1 MRRREVWG
9 SSHDNMGMTVGG
21 KTLLC
26 KLVCLFFLLD
36 ILPIL
41 QLLLFPV
48 APWTALKR
56 AEDYIGIVWGTYRD
70 CVMCKGLG
78 IVWGTRRDC
87 IRDKSALGLC
97 EGQASFGCWTSM
109 ADQADAN
116 GTDSLIIRH
125 ILILPLRWWDRWLIY
140 VWFDTNT
147 NISCLTHS
155 YPSLKVINLRLT
167 PNISCQACISYLW
180 LNIEE
185 IE

>member
-1 MRRREVWG
+1 MYDCWWE
-9 SSHDNMGMTVGG
+9 NF
-21 KTLLC
+21 TLQIS
-26 KLVCLFFLLD
+26 LFFLLD
-36 ILPIL
+36 ILPIHS
-41 QLLLFPV
+41 LLFPV

-125 ILILPLRWWDRWLIY
+125 ILILPLRWDRWLIY

-147 NISCLTHS
+147 NISCLIIWRILIL
-155 YPSLKVINLRLT
+155 PWR
-167 PNISCQACISYLW
+167 W
-180 LNIEE
+180 LIYVWLP
-185 IE
+185 IFHVKHAYHIYG